1 VIDWLY
7 QNALPIFA
15 ALVAG
20 SIIGLERGLR
30 SEPAGFRTHALV
42 CAASAAVTLA
52 SVHLGRELHEAAS
65 ASRAIQG
72 IIVGVGFLGA
82 GVIFRE
88 RLTVHGLTTA
98 ASVWATAGL
107 GVVFGAERYGEGWVA
122 VAALMIILVGLRVF
136 DQRLP
141 RHGHAELTIRYKRGK
156 ETSEQALHA
165 FLGGMGV
172 KAFTIRHRLCDGT
185 IEHSAH
191 IQAHREV
198 PTQAISAALAQN
210 PDVVGF
216 DIEPLGG

>member
-1 VIDWLY
+1 VIDWFY
-7 QNALPIFA
+7 QNILPILA
-15 ALVAG
+15 AVAAG

-42 CAASAAVTLA
+42 CAAAAAVTLA
-52 SVHLGRELHEAAS
+52 SLHLGRELHETAS
-65 ASRAIQG
+65 VSRAVQG
-72 IIVGVGFLGA
+72 IVVGVGFLGA

-107 GVVFGAERYGEGWVA
+107 GVVFGSEQFAVGWTA
-122 VAALMIILVGLRVF
+122 VAALMFILVVLRVF

-141 RHGHAELTIRYKRGK
+141 RREHAELTVRYPRGK
-156 ETSEQALHA
+156 EKSEAEFRA
-165 FLGGMGV
+165 FLADFGV
-172 KAFTIRHRLCDGT
+172 EAFTIRHKLCDGV

-191 IQAHREV
+191 IQAHRKM
-198 PTQAISAALAQN
+198 PTQAISQALVTDKTVA
-210 PDVVGF
+210 GF